1 MVIKKNGMELRT
13 ITLQQ
18 FSANVDI
25 LVFEF
30 EKPEDFTLIDTVAEI
45 IYETDKLNNLKNEN
59 VVLTEDL
66 DNNKIRIEWTI
77 NDSITLTAGTKKV
90 QIIIKNGNRIYL
102 TNVFLIKV
110 LESLQVDDEI
120 TITNLTYLEYWEE
133 RIKELVAKVEDFE
146 GLEFDDFATDEE
158 VATLLLDYF
167 TKAEVTDALEL
178 KADKTEVA
186 EQLEQLEQIKE
197 KLNTKVDTET
207 YNVDKPT
214 FALKSELT
222 GLVQD
227 ETYQQDKQTFALKTD
242 LAQKANTTDVYTKS
256 ETYTKTEVDSA
267 VESIDISDKLQDYA
281 LKTELTEELAK
292 KVDNT
297 TYQADKER
305 LQPKTDETLQTDN
318 KTVTGAINELNTKIT
333 NASEV
338 DLSNY
343 YNKGEVD
350 TKVNLKQNKDDNAL
364 TTNSKNIVG
373 AINELKT
380 RVDSGAG
387 GGEVDLSNYYD
398 KGTTDS
404 KLAEKQDK
412 TDISLNTTAKTIA
425 GAINELK
432 NAVDSGVSVDLS
444 NYYNKTQ
451 TDEKLDLKADKST
464 VDSINS
470 QLENKADVSDI
481 PTNVS
486 QLSND
491 SEYITAND
499 IVGGNGIEY
508 TSVDKT
514 IKAKVDE
521 STINFDENGALT
533 CLVQGG
539 GGSVFKTTT
548 TLGNGVEVDDTNL
561 IDFSQA
567 TGQWH
572 WTQSTDSWYFLNS
585 SNNSSNSQYPL
596 YMKID
601 TNRMKTV
608 NSCVLEVKTYMYNIE
623 NVKSTYR
630 APYLNAILTVGAPY
644 NQDGVK
650 YSVSLG
656 YCRGYYTNSSS
667 KPVYADYSNND
678 KIYYVAIPEIYLDNE
693 LEVYLNFYAGSNT
706 RIGYVMT
713 STSSTYVKAVKNT
726 DYNTFFSNEN
736 SSSRYFIKAGPGS
749 NSLSITNNLQ
759 MIKYPSYSYNNVCI
773 GNNILDKM
781 GSEDTKYNYYNTV
794 VGQNILNNSCTELQ
808 YSIVV
813 GNDIDNTGN
822 GSYPNY
828 EYLQKASYATY
839 VGYGVQPTDQST
851 NETAI
856 GYYAKGHGD
865 NTVTLGNTSVTGL
878 YCQATAIT
886 QSCDPRLKENIEEVD
901 INTVVDA
908 LMQIKV
914 IRASYRNLE
923 EFKGSNENDK
933 NKLMW
938 DAENLSNIPL
948 FAKDVKAQD
957 KYVTPLNN
965 DGTVVTKTIQEL
977 RTVPV
982 ATTLDAEGNEN
993 TVYEEQLVDVEV
1005 PAEKELIQDCKEFTP
1020 NQIMQALVVGFQEQ
1034 QRQIEQLKTQ
1044 IAFLKK

>member
-1 MVIKKNGMELRT
+1 MIIKKNGMELRN

-18 FSANVDI
+18 FSTNVDT
-25 LVFEF
+25 LTFEF
-30 EKPEDFTLIDTVAEI
+30 EKPQDFTLIDTVAEI
-45 IYETDKLNNLKNEN
+45 IYETDKLDSLKNEN

-77 NDSITLTAGTKKV
+77 NDSITLTPGTKRV

-102 TNVFLIKV
+102 TQVFLIKV

-120 TITNLTYLEYWEE
+120 TITNLTFLEYWEE
-133 RIKELVAKVEDFE
+133 RIKELVAKVEAFE

-158 VATLLLDYF
+158 VAILLLDYF
-167 TKAEVTDALEL
+167 TKEEVTQALEL

-207 YNVDKPT
+207 YNVDKST

-267 VESIDISDKLQDYA
+267 VESIDISDKLQDYT
-281 LKTELTEELAK
+281 LKTELAEELAK

-297 TYQADKER
+297 IYQVDKQL

-404 KLAEKQDK
+404 KLAEKQNKEDNALNTSDK
-412 TDISLNTTAKTIA
+412 TII

-432 NAVDSGVSVDLS
+432 TSIDNSGSVDLS
-444 NYYNKTQ
+444 NYYNKAE

-470 QLENKADVSDI
+470 QLENKADVSAI

-499 IVGGNGIEY
+499 IVGGQGIEY
-508 TSVDKT
+508 TSESKTVKTKIDGKT
-514 IKAKVDE
+514 IV
-521 STINFDENGALT
+521 FDENGALKSIAS
-533 CLVQGG
+533 
-539 GGSVFKTTT
+539 GGSGGNIFPNTKTIEIIEEEIATYDSSKSSYFSLT
-548 TLGNGVEVDDTNL
+548 SSLECKNSGYAGGVGAFS
-561 IDFSQA
+561 IDLSKLR
-567 TGQWH
+567 G
-572 WTQSTDSWYFLNS
+572 
-585 SNNSSNSQYPL
+585 
-596 YMKID
+596 KG
-601 TNRMKTV
+601 
-608 NSCVLEVKTYMYNIE
+608 CVLEISSYMSNIQKIQDYVYAAPQMTAYLTIGDVYNGAE
-623 NVKSTYR
+623 MTRYVNLGSCKSAFKYGSSG
-630 APYLNAILTVGAPY
+630 LN
-644 NQDGVK
+644 Q
-650 YSVSLG
+650 
-656 YCRGYYTNSSS
+656 
-667 KPVYADYSNND
+667 YADYTNNN
-678 KIYYVAIPEIYLDNE
+678 KKYYVAIPEIYSNQDLKAYVCIVNSSNSK
-693 LEVYLNFYAGSNT
+693 YGSAS
-706 RIGYVMT
+706 ISCKV
-713 STSSTYVKAVKNT
+713 VANT
-726 DYNTFFSNEN
+726 DINTVFATEKFETHYMVKTGQGNGDL
-736 SSSRYFIKAGPGS
+736 F
-749 NSLSITNNLQ
+749 ITNNFPLV
-759 MIKYPSYSYNNVCI
+759 KYPSNVYNNLVI
-773 GNNILDKM
+773 GANNLSKM
-781 GSEDTKYNYYNTV
+781 GTEDAKYTYYNTLY
-794 VGQNILNNSCTELQ
+794 GSNNLNTNCTELQ